1 MNIDSTAC
9 RQANNSC
16 QLNLSMEKNIALW
29 YMLLIAFAA
38 GISTSTVKST
48 LAMVKIRQ
56 TLLERV

>member
-1 MNIDSTAC
+1 
-9 RQANNSC
+9 
-16 QLNLSMEKNIALW
+16 MEKNIALW